1 MEGGSR
7 SDQSGLATRTCSGN
21 WRTAVVV
28 PERLTTID
36 HTNNPSSFSPDG
48 QLLAF
53 IEIHPTTGQDL
64 WVLRLSD
71 RKAQPFLRTQSKEVS
86 PMFKPSERQA
96 QERIQINVVLNWSI
110 GFNHLVPV
118 K

>member
-1 MEGGSR
+1 M
-7 SDQSGLATRTCSGN
+7 
-21 WRTAVVV
+21 VV

-71 RKAQPFLRTQSKEVS
+71 RKAQPFLRTQFNEVS
-86 PMFKPSERQA
+86 PMLKPSEQQA
-96 QERIQINVVLNWSI
+96 QAATQINVVLNW
-110 GFNHLVPV
+110 FTELQQRVPV